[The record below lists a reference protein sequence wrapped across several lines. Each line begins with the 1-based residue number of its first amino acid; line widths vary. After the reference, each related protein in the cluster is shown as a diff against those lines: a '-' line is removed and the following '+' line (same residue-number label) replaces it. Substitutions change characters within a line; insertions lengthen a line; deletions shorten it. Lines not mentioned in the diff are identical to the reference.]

1 MSNIGAVAA
10 VGTGAVGPTGEV
22 VAGARSV
29 ELAGIAGVA
38 RSAVAIGA
46 GGSERRE
53 GKAGSTLPSD
63 ESDFGIS
70 HEMGGN

>member
-1 MSNIGAVAA
+1 MSNIGAAAA

-38 RSAVAIGA
+38 RSGAAIGV
-46 GGSERRE
+46 
-53 GKAGSTLPSD
+53 
-63 ESDFGIS
+63 
-70 HEMGGN
+70 GGNQRTPVRHHI